1 MRSKLQFGLMSEE
14 FYSVIKLI
22 SGEEIFALV
31 SIDENYDEPV
41 IILQNPIMMSIIN
54 SPKGS
59 YIKVKRWIELSS
71 EDIFVMKFDRIL
83 TMSES
88 KDAKLIAI
96 YDNYI
101 DSEGDSENIIDMHTS
116 NGKVKITDQMG
127 YISSV
132 EDARKKFEEL
142 FKLNQKP
149 KET

>member
-1 MRSKLQFGLMSEE
+1 MSEE

-71 EDIFVMKFDRIL
+71 EDIFIMKFDRIL

>member
-1 MRSKLQFGLMSEE
+1 MSEE

-41 IILQNPIMMSIIN
+41 IVLQNPIVMSIIN

-71 EDIFVMKFDRIL
+71 EDIFIMKFDRIL

-101 DSEGDSENIIDMHTS
+101 DSEEDSENIIDMHTS

-142 FKLNQKP
+142 FKINQGP

>member
-1 MRSKLQFGLMSEE
+1 MSEE

-59 YIKVKRWIELSS
+59 YIKVKRWVELSS
-71 EDIFVMKFDRIL
+71 EDIFIMKFDRIL

>member
-1 MRSKLQFGLMSEE
+1 MSEE

-59 YIKVKRWIELSS
+59 YIIVKRWIELSS
-71 EDIFVMKFDRIL
+71 EDIFIMKFDRIL

-101 DSEGDSENIIDMHTS
+101 DSEEESENIVDMHTS
-116 NGKVKITDQMG
+116 NGKVKVTDQMG

-132 EDARKKFEEL
+132 EDARKKFEQL
-142 FKLNQKP
+142 FKINQGP

>member
-1 MRSKLQFGLMSEE
+1 MSEE

-41 IILQNPIMMSIIN
+41 IILQNPIVMSIIN

-71 EDIFVMKFDRIL
+71 EDIFIMKFDRIL

-101 DSEGDSENIIDMHTS
+101 DSEGESENIVDMHTS
-116 NGKVKITDQMG
+116 NGKVKVTDQMG

-132 EDARKKFEEL
+132 EDARKKFEQL
-142 FKLNQKP
+142 FKINQGP

>member
-1 MRSKLQFGLMSEE
+1 MGEE

-31 SIDENYDEPV
+31 SIDNDQEDPIV
-41 IILQNPIMMSIIN
+41 VLQNPLVMKMMN
-54 SPKGS
+54 SSKGS
-59 YIKVKRWIELSS
+59 YIKVNRWIELSS
-71 EDIFVMKFDRIL
+71 EDIFIMRLDRIL

-96 YDNYI
+96 YDNFIEDEQDERTI
-101 DSEGDSENIIDMHTS
+101 DVSQP
-116 NGKVKITDQMG
+116 NGEVEITDTMG

-142 FKLNQKP
+142 FKINQEP
-149 KET
+149 KEY

>member
-31 SIDENYDEPV
+31 SIDNDQEDPIV
-41 IILQNPIMMSIIN
+41 VLQNPLVMKMMN
-54 SPKGS
+54 SSKGS
-59 YIKVKRWIELSS
+59 YIKVNRWIELSS
-71 EDIFVMKFDRIL
+71 EDIFIMRLDRIL

-96 YDNYI
+96 YDNFIEDEKDETMI
-101 DSEGDSENIIDMHTS
+101 DVYQP
-116 NGKVKITDQMG
+116 NGEVQITNTMG

-132 EDARKKFEEL
+132 EDARKKFEEI
-142 FKLNQKP
+142 FKINQKP
-149 KET
+149 KEN